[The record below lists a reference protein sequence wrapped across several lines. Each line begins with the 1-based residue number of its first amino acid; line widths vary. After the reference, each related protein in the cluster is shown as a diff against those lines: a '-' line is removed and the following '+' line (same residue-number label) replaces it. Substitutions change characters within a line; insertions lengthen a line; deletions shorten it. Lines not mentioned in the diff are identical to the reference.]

1 MIACINKM
9 LYPPRTD
16 WSEIDRLE
24 QRIRDLRQRIREA
37 KSTQERL
44 FPVQGTHNK
53 KPFDL
58 FPNKSNDRTTSRGKG
73 STLSKS
79 QRSSERETEQETKQE
94 SRLKE
99 MSNLRAK
106 MKPKD
111 DPIAEEMAR
120 QDQELEDAIAKAIA
134 KKKNK

>member
-9 LYPPRTD
+9 LNPPRTD

-24 QRIRDLRQRIREA
+24 QRIRDLRRRIREA
-37 KSTQERL
+37 KNTQERL
-44 FPVQGTHNK
+44 FPVQGPYDK
-53 KPFDL
+53 KPFNL
-58 FPNKSNDRTTSRGKG
+58 FPNKVNDSTTSMGEG
-73 STLSKS
+73 STLSQI
-79 QRSSERETEQETKQE
+79 QRSLKQRETA
-94 SRLKE
+94 KE

-106 MKPKD
+106 MRPKA